1 MSYMVFQSVCDEHS
15 YLLEHTV
22 RENYG
27 TILCYKF
34 SKTKKVQELEE
45 SVYST
50 PYIIHKQ
57 LQESEISES

>member
-1 MSYMVFQSVCDEHS
+1 MVLFVVKS
-15 YLLEHTV
+15 
-22 RENYG
+22 
-27 TILCYKF
+27 YKF

-45 SVYST
+45 NVYST

>member
-1 MSYMVFQSVCDEHS
+1 MVLFFVKS
-15 YLLEHTV
+15 
-22 RENYG
+22 
-27 TILCYKF
+27 YKF